1 MLVVEGVHPRRH
13 APSADIASAPAVMN
27 DPRPAWEV
35 SIDVSAFVTANV
47 TPCDDDL
54 DTEYPK
60 LAPPTD
66 KTLALWRLCERLL
79 AEERRN
85 GGVSSCDPRTPAKA
99 TSHPPGY
106 IDDGT
111 MDNVVVGLQTDVPL
125 RRAMKPLGGIREQ
138 LSSDPPSL
146 EPEPEKKPT
155 TDERRTRFFLGLHS
169 RPVRNPEPYPYSTT

>member
-1 MLVVEGVHPRRH
+1 MLVVEVFV
-13 APSADIASAPAVMN
+13 SVDIASARAVMN

-35 SIDVSAFVTANV
+35 SIDVSAFVTANI

-138 LSSDPPSL
+138 LSSDPPL
-146 EPEPEKKPT
+146 PRAEPGKK
-155 TDERRTRFFLGLHS
+155 TDNR
-169 RPVRNPEPYPYSTT
+169 